1 MDMSGHM
8 DKPSKYKIPYN
19 FINSQLEATIII
31 LKIISISSTCFGRS
45 TAAIGNALTLY
56 GPPHVLDSTK
66 KSNSCTSK
74 KKNKLNEQLYTKHLE
89 CASLWPNCWH
99 SITDNKLQT
108 EMETV

>member
-1 MDMSGHM
+1 M
-8 DKPSKYKIPYN
+8 
-19 FINSQLEATIII
+19 FRAINGSNRQCTNTLRAATRFRLNQEIKF
-31 LKIISISSTCFGRS
+31 L
-45 TAAIGNALTLY
+45 
-56 GPPHVLDSTK
+56 HVK
-66 KSNSCTSK
+66 K